1 VNQKDVRI
9 GVLNSLGASS
19 SERDELLAYNKNLF
33 DLAALSAPIKLPLP
47 DEPFASAWERYE
59 RKAKDQGAL
68 ETLKDRLVQLSF
80 PIKKGISQT
89 DAYRSATRKGVAP
102 EKIPEASGLALRRPN
117 GLRLGLHPT
126 LAGRIPVLVT
136 VHRDDFVAVLRAL
149 TMRNEPEEVPE
160 ATGAMIVSG
169 YNNWDRIRTLRKKW
183 KADHADD
190 FGGIGWTVE
199 FQRIVSQK
207 ALYQDKFII
216 LSDGPYSGV
225 QGHELGISDAEWRE
239 ISLVIRR
246 EHECTHYATRHLF
259 NSMQNRLL
267 DELIADYMGI
277 AAAAGCFK
285 ADWFLCFMGLENFPE
300 YRNGG
305 RLENYRGDPPLSNGA
320 FKLLQTLAGQAAL
333 NVERFDAQYGQNKK
347 IGENSAF
354 MLFALARLTIEEL
367 ASKQGIRLLSDAL
380 SRNKPEA

>member
-1 VNQKDVRI
+1 MNQQDFRAT
-9 GVLNSLGASS
+9 VLMSLGASP

-33 DLAALSAPIKLPLP
+33 DHSALSAPIKLPLP
-47 DEPFASAWERYE
+47 DEPFVSAWERYE
-59 RKAKDQGAL
+59 RKAKDRGAL
-68 ETLKDRLVQLSF
+68 ETLKGRLVQLSF

-89 DAYRSATRKGVAP
+89 DAYRSATGKGVAP
-102 EKIPEASGLALRRPN
+102 EKIPGATDLVLKRPD
-117 GLRLGLHPT
+117 GFRFHLHATP
-126 LAGRIPVLVT
+126 AGRIPILIT
-136 VHRDDFVAVLRAL
+136 AHRDDFGALLRAL
-149 TMRNEPEEVPE
+149 TMRNEPEDIPE

-169 YNNWDRIRTLRKKW
+169 YNNWDRIRTLRKRW
-183 KADHADD
+183 EADHADD

-239 ISLVIRR
+239 TSLVIRR
-246 EHECTHYATRHLF
+246 EHECTHYVTRHLL

-277 AAAAGCFK
+277 VAAAGCFK
-285 ADWFLCFMGLENFPE
+285 ADWFLRFMGLENFPE

-305 RLENYRGDPPLSNGA
+305 RLENYRGNPPLSNGA